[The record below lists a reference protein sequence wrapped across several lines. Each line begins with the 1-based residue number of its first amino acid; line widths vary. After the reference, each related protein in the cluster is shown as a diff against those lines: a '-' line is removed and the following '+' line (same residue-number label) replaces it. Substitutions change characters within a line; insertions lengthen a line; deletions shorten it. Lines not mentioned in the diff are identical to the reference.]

1 MAVSGWELSR
11 FERVLFVV
19 ALVLAGILIVVRIGA
34 VLILPFL
41 HHGH

>member
-1 MAVSGWELSR
+1 MAVSGWELNR
-11 FERVLFVV
+11 FERVLFVL
-19 ALVLAGILIVVRIGA
+19 ALVLAGILVMVRVGA